1 MYENR
6 LKQIINEELNTT
18 EVRSMIN
25 SKLEDYLR
33 ERAFKKAVR
42 EIVVDVIEEYFR
54 EMWRKSGFWKNPLKN
69 G

>member
-25 SKLEDYLR
+25 SKLEDYLK
-33 ERAFKKAVR
+33 ERTFKKAVR

>member
-1 MYENR
+1 MTENK
-6 LKQIINEELNTT
+6 LKQIIKEELNKT

-25 SKLEDYLR
+25 SKLDEYLKER
-33 ERAFKKAVR
+33 EFKKAVR
-42 EIVVDVIEEYFR
+42 GIVVDVIEEYFR